1 MTNYNST
8 SLKWDYTQ
16 EPGIL
21 PDIGQSHPDWLEFL
35 KTFPFADAYSKGLLN
50 FILYYFL
57 LIWNIM
63 QIDAGEE
70 FVVELPC
77 RLRGRFI
84 IRQFRLLGS
93 AGRVLMKLL
102 CNNI

>member
-1 MTNYNST
+1 MTDCNDK
-8 SLKWDYTQ
+8 SLFKLSPTEWDYSQ
-16 EPGIL
+16 EPEVL
-21 PDIGQSHPDWLEFL
+21 PDGLEFL
-35 KTFPFADAYSKGLLN
+35 KIFPSADAYSKRLLN
-50 FILYYFL
+50 FILHYFL
-57 LIWNIM
+57 LIWNMM
-63 QIDAGEE
+63 QVDAGEE

-102 CNNI
+102 YNNI